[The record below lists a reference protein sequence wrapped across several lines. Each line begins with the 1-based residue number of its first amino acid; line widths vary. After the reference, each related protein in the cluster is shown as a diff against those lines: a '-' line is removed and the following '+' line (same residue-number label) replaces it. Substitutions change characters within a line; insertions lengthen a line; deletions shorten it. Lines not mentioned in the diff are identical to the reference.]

1 MSIQEKKDLEEYN
14 HLSSIINE
22 KNITFPFAIAEPKI

>member
-14 HLSSIINE
+14 HYFIINE